1 MTKEKFNEVIN
12 FAIAGEKEAI
22 KFYQELQEKVK
33 FQAQIEMLK
42 EFEDMEKGHVIIL
55 ENIRNKGFEKIEIKE
70 VTDLHISDYIIDVG
84 PSEDMNY
91 QDILIIAMKKEEKA
105 NKLYTEMANN
115 FPGTELEQLFRRLAA
130 EEAEH
135 KLKFEKLYDDE
146 ILKEN

>member
-42 EFEDMEKGHVIIL
+42 EFEDMEKGHVLIL
-55 ENIRNKGFEKIEIKE
+55 ENIRIKGFKKIEIKE
-70 VTDLHISDYIIDVG
+70 VTDLHISDYIIDVE

-115 FPGTELEQLFRRLAA
+115 FPGTELELLFRRLAA

>member
-33 FQAQIEMLK
+33 FHAQIEMLK
-42 EFEDMEKGHVIIL
+42 EFENMEKGHVIIL

-70 VTDLHISDYIIDVG
+70 VTDLHISDYIVDME

-91 QDILIIAMKKEEKA
+91 QDILIVAMKKEEKA

-115 FPGTELEQLFRRLAA
+115 FPGTELEQLFRKLAS
-130 EEAEH
+130 EEAGH
-135 KLKFEKLYDDE
+135 KLHFETLYDDE

>member
-42 EFEDMEKGHVIIL
+42 EFEDMEKGHVLIL
-55 ENIRNKGFEKIEIKE
+55 ENIRNKGFKAIEIKE
-70 VTDLHISDYIIDVG
+70 VTDLHISDYIVDVD

-115 FPGTELEQLFRRLAA
+115 FPGTELELLFRRLAA

>member
-12 FAIAGEKEAI
+12 FAINGEKDAV
-22 KFYQELQEKVK
+22 KFYQELQAKVK

-42 EFEDMEKGHVIIL
+42 EFENMENGHVAIL

-70 VTDLHISDYIIDVG
+70 VTDLHISDYIIDIV
-84 PSEDMNY
+84 PTEDMNY

-115 FPGTELEQLFRRLAA
+115 FPDTELEQIFKKLAS
-130 EEAEH
+130 EEANH
-135 KLKFEKLYDDE
+135 KLHFETLYDDY
-146 ILKEN
+146 ILKDN

>member
-12 FAIAGEKEAI
+12 FAISGEKEAI

-42 EFEDMEKGHVIIL
+42 EFEDMEKGHVAIL

-70 VTDLHISDYIIDVG
+70 VTDLHISDYIIDIV
-84 PSEDMNY
+84 PTEDMNY

-105 NKLYTEMANN
+105 NKLYIEMANN
-115 FPGTELEQLFRRLAA
+115 FPGTELEQLFRRLAV

-146 ILKEN
+146 VLREN

>member
-22 KFYQELQEKVK
+22 KFYQELQGKVK

-42 EFEDMEKGHVIIL
+42 EFEDMEKGHVVIL
-55 ENIRNKGFEKIEIKE
+55 ENIRNKEFEKIEIKE
-70 VTDLHISDYIIDVG
+70 ITDLHISDYIVDVG

-115 FPGTELEQLFRRLAA
+115 FPGTELEQLFSRLAA

>member
-1 MTKEKFNEVIN
+1 MTKKKFNEVID
-12 FAIAGEKEAI
+12 FAINGEKDAV
-22 KFYQELQEKVK
+22 KFYQELQAKVK

-42 EFEDMEKGHVIIL
+42 EFENMENGHVAIL

-70 VTDLHISDYIIDVG
+70 VTDLHISDYIIDIV
-84 PSEDMNY
+84 PTEDMNY

-105 NKLYTEMANN
+105 NKLYIEMANN

-146 ILKEN
+146 VLREN

>member
-1 MTKEKFNEVIN
+1 MTKEEFNEVVD
-12 FAIAGEKEAI
+12 FAIAGEKDAI

-42 EFEDMEKGHVIIL
+42 EFEDMEKGHVVIL

-70 VTDLHISDYIIDVG
+70 VTDLHISDYIVDTK

-115 FPGTELEQLFRRLAA
+115 FPGTELEQLFRKLAV
-130 EEAEH
+130 EEAGH
-135 KLKFEKLYDDE
+135 KLHFETLYDDE

>member
-42 EFEDMEKGHVIIL
+42 EFEDMEKGHVVIL
-55 ENIRNKGFEKIEIKE
+55 ENIRNKGFENIEIKE
-70 VTDLHISDYIIDVG
+70 VTDLHISDYIVDVE

-91 QDILIIAMKKEEKA
+91 QNILIIAMKKEEKS

-146 ILKEN
+146 ILEEN

>member
-22 KFYQELQEKVK
+22 KFYHKLQEKVK
-33 FQAQIEMLK
+33 FQAQIKMLK
-42 EFEDMEKGHVIIL
+42 EFEDMEKGHIVIL

-70 VTDLHISDYIIDVG
+70 ITDLHISDYIVDTE
-84 PSEDMNY
+84 PSEDINY

-115 FPGTELEQLFRRLAA
+115 FPGTELEQFFRKLAS
-130 EEAEH
+130 EEAGH
-135 KLKFEKLYDDE
+135 KLHFETLYDDY
-146 ILKEN
+146 ILKDN

>member
-22 KFYQELQEKVK
+22 KFYQELQEKVR

>member
-42 EFEDMEKGHVIIL
+42 EFENMEKGHVLIL

-70 VTDLHISDYIIDVG
+70 VIDLHISDYIVDTE
-84 PSEDMNY
+84 PSEDINY
-91 QDILIIAMKKEEKA
+91 QDILIVAMKKEEVAK
-105 NKLYTEMANN
+105 KLYTDLAKQFSLSES
-115 FPGTELEQLFRRLAA
+115 GKLFERLAA

-135 KLKFEKLYDDE
+135 KLHFETLYDDE

>member
-22 KFYQELQEKVK
+22 KFYQELQGKVK

-42 EFEDMEKGHVIIL
+42 EFEDMEKGHILIL
-55 ENIRNKGFEKIEIKE
+55 ENIRNKGFKKIEIKE
-70 VTDLHISDYIIDVG
+70 VTDLHISDYIVDVG

-135 KLKFEKLYDDE
+135 KLKFEKLYDNE

>member
-1 MTKEKFNEVIN
+1 MTKDKFNEVIN
-12 FAIAGEKEAI
+12 FAISGEKETI
-22 KFYQELQEKVK
+22 QFYHELQDKVK

-42 EFEDMEKGHVIIL
+42 EFENMENGHVAIL

-70 VTDLHISDYIIDVG
+70 VTDLHISDYIIDIV
-84 PSEDMNY
+84 PTEDMNY

-105 NKLYTEMANN
+105 NKLYIEMANN
-115 FPGTELEQLFRRLAA
+115 FPGTELEQLFRRLAV

-146 ILKEN
+146 VLREN

>member
-12 FAIAGEKEAI
+12 FAIAGEKDAI

-42 EFEDMEKGHVIIL
+42 EFEDMEKGHVVIL
-55 ENIRNKGFEKIEIKE
+55 ENIRNKGFKEIEIKE
-70 VTDLHISDYIIDVG
+70 VTDLHISDYIVDVE
-84 PSEDMNY
+84 PSENMNY

-130 EEAEH
+130 EEAAH

>member
-1 MTKEKFNEVIN
+1 MTKEKFNEVID
-12 FAIAGEKEAI
+12 FAINGEKEAI
-22 KFYQELQEKVK
+22 KFYQDLQEKVK

-42 EFEDMEKGHVIIL
+42 EFEDMEKGHVVIL
-55 ENIRNKGFEKIEIKE
+55 ENIRNKGFKEIEIKE
-70 VTDLHISDYIIDVG
+70 VTDLHIGDYIVG
-84 PSEDMNY
+84 VEPSENMNY

-115 FPGTELEQLFRRLAA
+115 FPGTERLFRRLAA

>member
-42 EFEDMEKGHVIIL
+42 EFEDMEKGHVVIL

-70 VTDLHISDYIIDVG
+70 VTDLHISDYIVDVE

-91 QDILIIAMKKEEKA
+91 QNILIIAMKKEEKS

-146 ILKEN
+146 ILEEN

>member
-22 KFYQELQEKVK
+22 KFYQELQKKVK

-42 EFEDMEKGHVIIL
+42 EFEDMEKGHVLIL
-55 ENIRNKGFEKIEIKE
+55 ENIRNKGFKEIEIKE
-70 VTDLHISDYIIDVG
+70 VTDLHISDYIVDLE

-105 NKLYTEMANN
+105 NKLYNEMANN
-115 FPGTELEQLFRRLAA
+115 FPDTELEQLFRRLAA

>member
-12 FAIAGEKEAI
+12 FAISGEKEAI

-42 EFEDMEKGHVIIL
+42 EFEDMEKGHVAIL

-70 VTDLHISDYIIDVG
+70 VTDLHISDYIIDIV
-84 PSEDMNY
+84 PTEDMNY

-105 NKLYTEMANN
+105 NKLYIEMANN

-146 ILKEN
+146 VLREN

>member
-22 KFYQELQEKVK
+22 KFYQELQGKVK

-42 EFEDMEKGHVIIL
+42 EFEDMEKGHILIL

-70 VTDLHISDYIIDVG
+70 VTDLHISDYIVDVG

-135 KLKFEKLYDDE
+135 KLKFEKLYDDK

>member
-1 MTKEKFNEVIN
+1 MTKEKFNEVVD
-12 FAIAGEKEAI
+12 FAIAGEKDAI

-42 EFEDMEKGHVIIL
+42 EFEDMEKGHVVIL
-55 ENIRNKGFEKIEIKE
+55 ENIRNKGFKEIEIKE
-70 VTDLHISDYIIDVG
+70 VTDLHISDYIVDVE
-84 PSEDMNY
+84 PSENMNY

>member
-22 KFYQELQEKVK
+22 KFYQELQKKVK

-42 EFEDMEKGHVIIL
+42 EFEDMEKGHVLIL
-55 ENIRNKGFEKIEIKE
+55 ENIRNKGFKEIEIKE
-70 VTDLHISDYIIDVG
+70 VTDLHISDYIVDVE

-105 NKLYTEMANN
+105 NKLYNEMANN
-115 FPGTELEQLFRRLAA
+115 FPDTELEQLFRRLAA

>member
-1 MTKEKFNEVIN
+1 MTKEKFNEVVD

-22 KFYQELQEKVK
+22 KFYQELQDKVK

-42 EFEDMEKGHVIIL
+42 EFEDMEKGHVVIL
-55 ENIRNKGFEKIEIKE
+55 ENIRNKGFKEIEIKE
-70 VTDLHISDYIIDVG
+70 VTDLHISDYIVDVE
-84 PSEDMNY
+84 PSEDMSY

-105 NKLYTEMANN
+105 NKLYTEMANK
-115 FPGTELEQLFRRLAA
+115 FSSTEQLFRRLAA

-135 KLKFEKLYDDE
+135 KLKFDKLYDDE